1 MNELFIYVDGGA
13 RGNPGPAASAFAVLI
28 KGKEI
33 YNESRFLGKAT
44 NNVAEYNA
52 VLMAYKWLANYSDK
66 KRYSKIIFF
75 LDSQLVVKQLSGLY
89 KIKSKNLKPLIIS
102 IKKMEDNLKINIFY
116 NFIPRN
122 KNHRTDFLVNKILD
136 ENIKKI
142 SRPSIFEKNL

>member
-1 MNELFIYVDGGA
+1 MVHKKIFINADGGS

-75 LDSQLVVKQLSGLY
+75 LDGA
-89 KIKSKNLKPLIIS
+89 LINCAIVS
-102 IKKMEDNLKINIFY
+102 
-116 NFIPRN
+116 
-122 KNHRTDFLVNKILD
+122 
-136 ENIKKI
+136 
-142 SRPSIFEKNL
+142 